1 MVNLKEGYF
10 EWKYVI
16 EYFPQLLTKL
26 PTTLMIVLVAT
37 VFGILMGFLIAF
49 IRLERIPVLQDL
61 CKIIVSFIRG
71 TPILIQMFVVY
82 YALPVIFSLF
92 GVNIIRWEKIYFIFI
107 TYSINIGGYFSE
119 VFRGAIQSVPKAQ
132 TDAALS
138 VGLTKLQAYRC
149 IILPQSV
156 IIASPSVG
164 TTMTG
169 LLQDSSLA
177 FTFGVIDVIG
187 KVNMLGGQTTHILE
201 GYFDAAIIFSVL
213 TILLEKLFSK
223 IEAKTRYQSVI
234 A

>member
-1 MVNLKEGYF
+1 
-10 EWKYVI
+10 VI
-16 EYFPQLLTKL
+16 DYFPQLLARL

-37 VFGILMGFLIAF
+37 LFGILIGITIAF
-49 IRLERIPVLQDL
+49 IRLERIPILQDL

-82 YALPVIFSLF
+82 YGLPAIVSLF
-92 GVNIIRWEKIYFIFI
+92 GINIIRWDKIYFVFV
-107 TYSINIGGYFSE
+107 TYGINTGAYFSE

-138 VGLTKLQAYRC
+138 VGLTKLQTYRR

-156 IIASPSVG
+156 IIAIPSVG

-177 FTFGVIDVIG
+177 FTFGIIDVIG
-187 KVNMLGGQTTHILE
+187 KVNMLGGQTTHMLE
-201 GYFDAAIIFSVL
+201 GYFDAAIIFSML

-223 IEAKTRYQSVI
+223 IEAKTRYQSEI